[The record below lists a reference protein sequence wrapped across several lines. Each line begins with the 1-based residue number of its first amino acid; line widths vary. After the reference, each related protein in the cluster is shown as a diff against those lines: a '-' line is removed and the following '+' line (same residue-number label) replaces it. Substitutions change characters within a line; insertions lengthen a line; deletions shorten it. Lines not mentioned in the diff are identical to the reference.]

1 MQGITSIVR
10 RVNNTYG
17 GGRTK
22 KEQANKPEPKPKPSN
37 IERRE
42 DKVYEKQ
49 IRMNALEPTRT
60 GVISSPDPREQS
72 AI

>member
-1 MQGITSIVR
+1 LQGITSIVR

-22 KEQANKPEPKPKPSN
+22 KEQANKPEPKPSN

-49 IRMNALEPTRT
+49 IRMNALEPTRS